1 MPAKTSNAKE
11 YSTTTIKGV
20 EYFRTRITGADG
32 KRVTLY
38 ARTSEE
44 LAQKVQDAKHEIVEA
59 KFHKENPTVAEYCQ
73 KWLVMQSAKVKPATL
88 KDYESKM
95 RNYIIKP
102 LGELYMSDVCQRRGD
117 FVVFRR
123 TENVEKWRVKVYSL
137 WIIIL
142 AVFACQ
148 A

>member
-1 MPAKTSNAKE
+1 MTGMEIIRAPG
-11 YSTTTIKGV
+11 TT
-20 EYFRTRITGADG
+20 
-32 KRVTLY
+32 
-38 ARTSEE
+38 
-44 LAQKVQDAKHEIVEA
+44 
-59 KFHKENPTVAEYCQ
+59 AEQ
-73 KWLVMQSAKVKPATL
+73 IA
-88 KDYESKM
+88 
-95 RNYIIKP
+95 NIIA
-102 LGELYMSDVCQRRGD
+102 CQRRGD